1 MPDKKK
7 LSRRG
12 FLKNAAIAS
21 AAVATG
27 SVLGTTSA
35 QAQTPSSA
43 TGLPDK
49 WDYDVDVLVAGAGNG
64 GCTAFMTAASGGAK
78 TLLIEISSVTG
89 GSSLI
94 SGAQLHTQNLGTWET
109 YNAGTY
115 FRHDQVLGKVYVE
128 TFWNKLIPF
137 LKSKN
142 VAMSQPVPGP
152 AGFGAYRMGRNVD
165 PNNLP
170 SETNVALGAQGHR
183 DYFDSVVNAGKAA
196 GGTVMLKT
204 RALKLYTDDQRRVVG
219 LQASVWSTSP
229 LEKDQKIINIK
240 AKKVI
245 LTTGNIYANKGLMT
259 QYVSPYADN
268 TRMYGL
274 NPYQMGDGLVMALD
288 VGAVAGGA
296 WSSWSGSNQ
305 AVYPPDTRI
314 ATNPDK
320 YEKFITTT
328 DPKTWIQTL
337 QDERPAV
344 PFSGT
349 SITVNLDGKRF
360 LYGIAFQY
368 LGVAFVIA
376 DQKAFDT
383 DPTSAA
389 KIAAI
394 KAKGQTVYTANTL
407 DDFATLLS
415 SNVQMNKIGLLNT
428 IAEYNKACDDK
439 TTDKLDP
446 PMAAPVAPATY
457 WKVNTPP
464 FYAVEIA
471 STMYFNMGG
480 LVINSDAQVLDS
492 QRVPIPNLYAA
503 PPCAGGVMR
512 GTYTGGIACAGTF
525 GYLAA
530 LHAVANLKG

>member
-1 MPDKKK
+1 M
-7 LSRRG
+7 
-12 FLKNAAIAS
+12 
-21 AAVATG
+21 
-27 SVLGTTSA
+27 
-35 QAQTPSSA
+35 
-43 TGLPDK
+43 
-49 WDYDVDVLVAGAGNG
+49 
-64 GCTAFMTAASGGAK
+64 
-78 TLLIEISSVTG
+78 
-89 GSSLI
+89 
-94 SGAQLHTQNLGTWET
+94 
-109 YNAGTY
+109 
-115 FRHDQVLGKVYVE
+115 
-128 TFWNKLIPF
+128 
-137 LKSKN
+137 
-142 VAMSQPVPGP
+142 
-152 AGFGAYRMGRNVD
+152 
-165 PNNLP
+165 
-170 SETNVALGAQGHR
+170 ALGAQGHR

-320 YEKFITTT
+320 FEKFITTT